1 MFSETKERKSRE
13 EKKIKRGFSVLSTHH
28 SS

>member
-28 SS
+28 VA